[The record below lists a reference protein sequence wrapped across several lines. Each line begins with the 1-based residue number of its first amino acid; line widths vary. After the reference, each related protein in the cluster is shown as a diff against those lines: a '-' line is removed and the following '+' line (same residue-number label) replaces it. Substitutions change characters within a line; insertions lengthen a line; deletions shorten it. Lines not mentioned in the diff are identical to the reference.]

1 MSLTVVGSI
10 ALDTVETPMGTN
22 VEGLGGS
29 AVYFSLAAQ
38 HFSPVHLVGVV
49 GEDFPAAHVD
59 LLERFPRFQGR
70 APRAAPTRHGDHRQL
85 DLLGVA
91 APHR

>member
-1 MSLTVVGSI
+1 MSLTVVGSV

-49 GEDFPAAHVD
+49 GEDFPDAHMCSCWARNASTWKALSGSPD
-59 LLERFPRFQGR
+59 GPSAG
-70 APRAAPTRHGDHRQL
+70 AGATTPT
-85 DLLGVA
+85 
-91 APHR
+91 